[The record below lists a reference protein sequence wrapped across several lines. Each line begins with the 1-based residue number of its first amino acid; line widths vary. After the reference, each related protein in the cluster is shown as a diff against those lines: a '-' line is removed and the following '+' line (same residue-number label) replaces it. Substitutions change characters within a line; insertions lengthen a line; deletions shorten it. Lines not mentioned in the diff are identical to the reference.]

1 MTSNASSISQQAA
14 LTALRGDPSSVREML
29 DEYRF
34 RRDRLRAALLEIPG
48 VTCVEPRGGFYL
60 FPGVTAYLGKDVG
73 SATELAS
80 ALLKEEQ
87 VAVVPGP
94 AFDREG
100 HFRVSFATSRDAI
113 EEGILRMKR
122 FFGRRTPRL

>member
-1 MTSNASSISQQAA
+1 
-14 LTALRGDPSSVREML
+14 ML

-34 RRDRLRAALLEIPG
+34 RRNRLRAALLSIPG

-60 FPGVTAYLGKDVG
+60 FPGIASFLGGDVG
-73 SATELAS
+73 SATDLAS
-80 ALLKEEQ
+80 LLLKEEH

-100 HFRVSFATSRDAI
+100 HFRVSFSTSREEI
-113 EEGILRMKR
+113 EEGIMRMKR
-122 FFGRRTPRL
+122 FFGRRVPKR